1 MSLTLGSQGRPSP
14 MPKTFEREK
23 LLEAIAYFTTATKH
37 VGVIKLFKL
46 LYYLDML
53 HFRETGRSVTSLTYH
68 ALPYGPVPTELY
80 KELNHPAPDLSR
92 TIDVRTRL
100 VGHDETVAPSGGLIR
115 PLMQPSLFHLTK
127 REQRI
132 LAEIAEKF
140 RNLSGAQ
147 ISDISHARNGPWDA
161 ARKRG
166 QGKWG
171 TPIKYL
177 DSANLNLGTGKTMPK
192 GELAIRAIEYEELR
206 SHFA

>member
-1 MSLTLGSQGRPSP
+1 

-23 LLEAIAYFTTATKH
+23 LLEAIVYFATTVKH

-53 HFRETGRSVTSLTYH
+53 HFRETGRSVTGLTYH

-80 KELNHPAPDLSR
+80 SELNHPASDLYR
-92 TIDVRTRL
+92 TIDLRTRM
-100 VGHDETVAPSGGLIR
+100 VGHDETVAPSGRVIR
-115 PLMQPSLFHLTK
+115 PLMKPSLFHLTK

-132 LAEIAEKF
+132 LAEVAERF
-140 RNLSGAQ
+140 RDVSAAQ
-147 ISDISHARNGPWDA
+147 ISDISHARNGPWDT

-166 QGKWG
+166 HGKWG
-171 TPIKYL
+171 ISIRYL
-177 DSANLNLGTGKTMPK
+177 DSANLNLGTSKTMPK
-192 GELAIRAIEYEELR
+192 DELAKRAVEYEELR